1 MNQNNKILQ
10 NSSHIAMFIMTKRL
24 IPAMVSIV
32 LLLLLLV
39 SCGAKKPNGTYTA
52 ANGNS
57 LTFTDKELTIQHVT
71 EYFEINDSTDTKL
84 SSDSGTLPIFTY
96 KISSDGISFSHP
108 MMGPFTVPFRQS
120 GNSVFFDDIEYIK
133 N

>member
-1 MNQNNKILQ
+1 MNKNNKIPPTPR
-10 NSSHIAMFIMTKRL
+10 HITLFIMAKRL

-32 LLLLLLV
+32 LLLLLLA

-96 KISSDGISFSHP
+96 KISGDGISFSHP
-108 MMGPFTVPFRQS
+108 AMGPFTVPFRQS
-120 GNSVFFDDIEYIK
+120 NASVFFDDIEYIK